1 MKPSTYKR
9 KCHMF
14 FRPSEF
20 FRHNHSFSRLSYPDF
35 KTGET
40 FSPAHIW
47 QSLI

>member
-1 MKPSTYKR
+1 MKSKSYKISVSPLS
-9 KCHMF
+9 HL
-14 FRPSEF
+14 
-20 FRHNHSFSRLSYPDF
+20 FRHNYVFSRLSYPDF